1 MAFEEVSFLLF
12 VAKLDFEH
20 ITNVLFKLS
29 TLANIKP
36 EVV

>member
-1 MAFEEVSFLLF
+1 MAFEEISTLLF

-29 TLANIKP
+29 TLAGISP